1 MFTATLDYSLITDEA
16 KLIAILNE
24 SNFERILKARDHE
37 GYSYL
42 HLAAKAN
49 AHNAVHLLLDKGGE

>member
-1 MFTATLDYSLITDEA
+1 MFTSTLDCSLVTDEA
-16 KLIAILNE
+16 KLIECLNE

-49 AHNAVHLLLDKGGE
+49 KYNAVHLLLDKGGE